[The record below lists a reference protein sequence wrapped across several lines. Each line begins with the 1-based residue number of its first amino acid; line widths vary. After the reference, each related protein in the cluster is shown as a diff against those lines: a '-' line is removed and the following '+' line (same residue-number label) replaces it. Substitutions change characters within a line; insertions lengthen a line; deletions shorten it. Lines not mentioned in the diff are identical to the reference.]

1 MNGRLSYQPALILM
15 RFDCLCC
22 TYQRLL
28 AAFPLCNFD
37 QDFMLT
43 FSQTH
48 IGIRY
53 HLLSMPSP
61 EMHEDTLLN
70 LTCAIEAK
78 QSE

>member
-1 MNGRLSYQPALILM
+1 
-15 RFDCLCC
+15 
-22 TYQRLL
+22 
-28 AAFPLCNFD
+28 
-37 QDFMLT
+37 MLT